1 MSILFS
7 HLLLFFAFFCKTD
20 EKEELAMKIGIIGA
34 MSVEIE
40 YLKEILTEIETVKK
54 GCLLFYTGKIRGKEA
69 VVVQS
74 GVGKVNAAMCTTLLI
89 ECFGVTHV
97 INTGVAGGLKDGL
110 HVFDVV
116 VSSYCIHHDVDATG
130 FGYKPCEVPGLKTVD
145 FKADAFLIEATKK
158 AWKECAFSSALV
170 EGRIASGDVFVNSAR
185 RKKEIRSLCDA
196 ACVEM
201 EGASIAQVCFLT
213 GIPFVVIRCVSD
225 MAENTEEVY
234 EEKKAAKIS
243 SVLVANI
250 FGLL

>member
-40 YLKEILTEIETVKK
+40 YLKEILTGIEAVKK
-54 GCLLFYTGKIRGKEA
+54 GGLVFYTGTIRGKDA
-69 VVVQS
+69 VIVQS

-97 INTGVAGGLKDGL
+97 INTGVAGGLKEGL

-145 FKADAFLIEATKK
+145 FKADAFLIETAKR

-170 EGRIASGDVFVNSAR
+170 EGRIASGDVFVNSAQ

-213 GIPFVVIRCVSD
+213 GIPFVVIRCISD

>member
-40 YLKEILTEIETVKK
+40 YLKEILTGIEAVKK
-54 GCLLFYTGKIRGKEA
+54 GGLVFYTGTIRGKDA
-69 VVVQS
+69 VIVQS

-97 INTGVAGGLKDGL
+97 INTGVAGGLKESL

-116 VSSYCIHHDVDATG
+116 VSSCCIHHDVDATG

-145 FKADAFLIEATKK
+145 FKADAFLIETAKR

-170 EGRIASGDVFVNSAR
+170 EGRIASGDVFVNSAQ

-213 GIPFVVIRCVSD
+213 GIPFVVIRCISD

>member
-1 MSILFS
+1 
-7 HLLLFFAFFCKTD
+7 
-20 EKEELAMKIGIIGA
+20 MKIGIIGA

-40 YLKEILTEIETVKK
+40 YLKEILTGIETVKK
-54 GCLLFYTGKIRGKEA
+54 GRLLFYTGKIRGKEA

-97 INTGVAGGLKDGL
+97 INTGVAGGLKEDL

-116 VSSYCIHHDVDATG
+116 VSSCCIHHDVDATG

-145 FKADAFLIEATKK
+145 FEADAFLIETTKK
-158 AWKECAFSSALV
+158 AWKECAFSSVLV

-201 EGASIAQVCFLT
+201 EGASVAQVCRLNT
-213 GIPFVVIRCVSD
+213 IPFAVIRCISD

>member
-1 MSILFS
+1 
-7 HLLLFFAFFCKTD
+7 
-20 EKEELAMKIGIIGA
+20 
-34 MSVEIE
+34 
-40 YLKEILTEIETVKK
+40 
-54 GCLLFYTGKIRGKEA
+54 
-69 VVVQS
+69 
-74 GVGKVNAAMCTTLLI
+74 MCTTLLI

-97 INTGVAGGLKDGL
+97 INTGVAGGLKEGL

-116 VSSYCIHHDVDATG
+116 VSSCCIHHDVDATG

-145 FKADAFLIEATKK
+145 FEADAFLIETTKK

-213 GIPFVVIRCVSD
+213 GIPFVVIRCISD